1 MALPVARIYLG
12 LCVLHDFPSRRFWW
26 EGPDLTPKNIGPA
39 KRFTPHNKSQKFLN
53 SRVSTKNQTEEL
65 CVIRTTLE
73 YLRKQNR
80 QIRLDERYSDGIRL
94 LIVLCNDYIPVPNFC
109 IFKIKRLMIERT

>member
-1 MALPVARIYLG
+1 MIFFPVAFGGKGRQNDLRLANSIQ
-12 LCVLHDFPSRRFWW
+12 R
-26 EGPDLTPKNIGPA
+26 GPDLTPKNIGPA

>member
-1 MALPVARIYLG
+1 VALPVARIYLG

-26 EGPDLTPKNIGPA
+26 ERLNGPA

-94 LIVLCNDYIPVPNFC
+94 ICNDYIPVPNFC

>member
-1 MALPVARIYLG
+1 MHRGCCADLCG
-12 LCVLHDFPSRRFWW
+12 CVLHDFLSRRFWW
-26 EGPDLTPKNIGPA
+26 ERLNGAGKTLYAWNAQTQ
-39 KRFTPHNKSQKFLN
+39 SQKLLN
-53 SRVSTKNQTEEL
+53 RQQS
-65 CVIRTTLE
+65 VIRTTLE

-94 LIVLCNDYIPVPNFC
+94 ICNDYIPVPNFC

>member
-1 MALPVARIYLG
+1 MGEAERAGKMIYAQTQRKKSPCDFNLYARAGVRY
-12 LCVLHDFPSRRFWW
+12 F
-26 EGPDLTPKNIGPA
+26 
-39 KRFTPHNKSQKFLN
+39 
-53 SRVSTKNQTEEL
+53 
-65 CVIRTTLE
+65 RTTLQ

-94 LIVLCNDYIPVPNFC
+94 LCNDYIPVPNFC

>member
-1 MALPVARIYLG
+1 MIYTWSDSKTVTQKSDGRTVPV
-12 LCVLHDFPSRRFWW
+12 
-26 EGPDLTPKNIGPA
+26 
-39 KRFTPHNKSQKFLN
+39 
-53 SRVSTKNQTEEL
+53 